1 MDDRRGFERVPHEPP
16 ERLSTIRARYLR
28 GAMVVHFG
36 EYMAMLVTTY
46 LVFHKTH
53 SVAETGLILL
63 CFNLPSVF
71 LAGSA
76 TSISRRY
83 GAARVD
89 AWVNVTEGVWALFPA
104 TLAAVHHLNVP
115 VLLAWVLGY
124 GILEGLNAPNSYLVR
139 QMLAP
144 AHRLPELNS
153 AYTRNVAIAAVFGL
167 LVGGWIFVAVGPVW
181 VFLLCAL
188 SEIPEVLVFFATA
201 RLAANARH
209 VQASSES
216 IRDALTLLRS
226 EPGLWAACRFAVL
239 CFFVASYTVTLP
251 AIAERINANAET
263 LSGLESLSL
272 IGGILVALAVRR
284 IHGRVRWSRVQR
296 FCYFG
301 AGIGLAAM
309 ATAEVI
315 GGSHSRVADVVAFLA
330 TVPIG
335 FAILMNTSIVTS
347 VIQMGT
353 PREKRAS
360 MYTLLALIPLVVGP
374 VSQVL
379 VGLLADHL
387 SVSAALGI
395 VAGVT
400 LVTNVVVSHRPMSQ
414 HFDNLDALDVAFP
427 VNELGSQRGARRARL
442 HELHWPDPT

>member
-1 MDDRRGFERVPHEPP
+1 MDSRRDFEPTPHEPTD
-16 ERLSTIRARYLR
+16 ELSKVRAAYLV
-28 GAMVVHFG
+28 GAGIVHTG

-53 SVAETGLILL
+53 KVLDTGLILL
-63 CFNLPSVF
+63 CFNLPSVI

-76 TSISRRY
+76 TRISRRY

-89 AWVNVTEGVWALFPA
+89 AWVNVAEGLWALMPA
-104 TLAAVHHLNVP
+104 ALAVAHHLNVLA
-115 VLLAWVLGY
+115 LLAWVLGY

-139 QMLAP
+139 QLLAAP
-144 AHRLPELNS
+144 RRLHELNS
-153 AYTRNVAIAAVFGL
+153 AYTRNVAFAAVFGL
-167 LVGGWIFVAVGPVW
+167 LVGGWIFVAAGPGW

-188 SEIPEVLVFFATA
+188 TEIPEILVFFKTA
-201 RLAANARH
+201 RLSAREHH

-216 IRDALTLLRS
+216 IGDALSLLRS
-226 EPGLWAACRFAVL
+226 EPGLWAACRFAML

-251 AIAERINANAET
+251 AIADSINANAEI
-263 LSGLESLSL
+263 LSALESGSL
-272 IGGILVALAVRR
+272 LGGILVAVAVRW

-296 FCYFG
+296 ACYFG
-301 AGIGLAAM
+301 AGVGLAAM
-309 ATAEVI
+309 AIAEVV
-315 GGSHSRVADVVAFLA
+315 GGTHSHVADVVAFLV
-330 TVPIG
+330 TIPIG
-335 FAILMNTSIVTS
+335 FAILMNASIVTS

-374 VSQVL
+374 ISQVL

-400 LVTNVVVSHRPMSQ
+400 IVTNVVVSHRPMSQ
-414 HFDNLDALDVAFP
+414 HFDNLDALDVPFP
-427 VNELGSQRGARRARL
+427 VNEMGSQRGAHRARL
-442 HELHWPDPT
+442 HELHWPNPV